1 MNLEAMLLQRPLTLQ
16 QPPMLQWNHTT
27 PRPLPTV
34 LQPHRTEL
42 QPHLTELHRH
52 RTELHRHRTVANG
65 DRNIV
70 IARSHKALETLD
82 IDPVIPHCK
91 MCMYIY
97 SIYLLGLTIL
107 YNVYAN

>member
-52 RTELHRHRTVANG
+52 RTVANG

-97 SIYLLGLTIL
+97 SIYL
-107 YNVYAN
+107 